1 MSEKLSKMFRRTIIA
16 LSLATAMSAAPA
28 HAAEEA
34 PADSVSTARSTD
46 GHYVYGLTGISFIDS
61 KLDFGWTSGNPHI
74 GWNWQIGYEWISKK
88 GFGVGFVWDGYF
100 TSGHIQVRSYDNTEK
115 FLTYFIGPYLAF
127 QYSRPGSRW
136 AFGADLG
143 IGLAMTVDEAK
154 LPSIGIA
161 ARDVSYGLGS
171 FYSLNADYRLN
182 YHWSLVGRLSC
193 SGGNFGFE
201 KTESGEEN
209 KGLSRIN
216 ISAGAKYQF

>member
-1 MSEKLSKMFRRTIIA
+1 MFRRTIIA
-16 LSLATAMSAAPA
+16 LSLATAIYAAPVYA
-28 HAAEEA
+28 TEEA
-34 PADSVSTARSTD
+34 PADSITNFPSTD

-61 KLDFGWTSGNPHI
+61 KLDFGWSSGNPHI
-74 GWNWQIGYEWISKK
+74 GWDWQIGYEWISKK
-88 GFGVGFVWDGYF
+88 GFGVGFVCDGYL
-100 TSGHIQVRSYDNTEK
+100 TSGHIQVGSYDNTEK

-161 ARDVSYGLGS
+161 ARDVSYGLGTL
-171 FYSLNADYRLN
+171 YSLNADYRLN